1 MVRVVPLLSSRP
13 VSRPPSLPVTVLA
26 CASVVLAS
34 SAVLALPRAASADT
48 ATCQGKEATILGPNN
63 GQNTEGTPGDDVI
76 VTTADGHDGTGWI
89 RAGAGN
95 DVLCIVPGDGRI
107 PHPRVDSTF
116 TVQMGE
122 GNDTVVVQEER
133 NVSYLRV
140 ELGDGDDTFLGSS
153 RPEHVWTGNIAL
165 EYPELGGDFGKDYI
179 DAGLGVDTINSGSPS
194 PDVRNDDTIISGPG
208 GDSLIIGGF
217 GAVLDNGGTA
227 GDGEGDGLA
236 IVHKQWLKNRVT
248 VDNTA
253 RVAASEAGEL
263 MRWTNVQAF
272 HIFVDS
278 PVTFTGSD
286 SADYLSVST
295 SLEPEYRYAT
305 TFDAAMG
312 AGDDNVRYATGPMS
326 GTIDGGAGEDSLEQ
340 PDCENI
346 RYVLGEQFRCIET
359 TYNGGRAH
367 FVTMANGFEGKAI
380 VLASR
385 RAEVIGTRTP
395 DVVVVNALR
404 ARVDARA
411 GNDRVTFSP
420 YGKGMAVFSGGA
432 GDDVLIGGNGGDR
445 LDGGA
450 GRDKL
455 RGMNRSDVLR
465 GGAGRDS
472 LVGGKAKDTARGGPG
487 RDRCSTE
494 VSTGCER
501 SRT

>member
-1 MVRVVPLLSSRP
+1 MP
-13 VSRPPSLPVTVLA
+13 VSVLA

-48 ATCQGKEATILGPNN
+48 ATCQGKVATISGPND
-63 GQNTEGTPGDDVI
+63 GRNTQGTPGDDVI
-76 VTTADGHDGTGWI
+76 VTTADGYDGTAWI

-153 RPEHVWTGNIAL
+153 RPEHVWAGNIAL
-165 EYPELGGDFGKDYI
+165 EYPELGSDLGNDYI
-179 DAGLGVDTINSGSPS
+179 DAGLGQDTINSGSPS
-194 PDVRNDDTIISGPG
+194 PDVRNDDTITSGPG
-208 GDSLIIGGF
+208 SDSLIIGGF

-236 IVHKQWLKNRVT
+236 IVHKQWLQKRVT
-248 VDNTA
+248 VDNRS
-253 RVAASEAGEL
+253 RVATSDSGEL

-278 PVTFTGSD
+278 PVIFTGSD
-286 SADYLSVST
+286 GPDYLGVST

-305 TFDAAMG
+305 TFDASMG
-312 AGDDNVRYATGPMS
+312 AGDDKLRYADGPMI
-326 GTIDGGAGEDSLEQ
+326 GTIDGGEGEDALEQ
-340 PDCENI
+340 PYCENI
-346 RYVLGEQFRCIET
+346 RYVLGRQFRCIET

-367 FVTMANGFEGKAI
+367 FLTMATGFEGKAI
-380 VLASR
+380 VSASR
-385 RAEVIGTRTP
+385 RAEVIGTQTP
-395 DVVVVNALR
+395 DTILVSARR

-411 GNDRVTFSP
+411 GDDRVTFGRV
-420 YGKGMAVFSGGA
+420 GKGKAVFFGRA
-432 GDDVLIGGNGGDR
+432 GNDVLIGGNGGDR

-465 GGAGRDS
+465 GGAGRDF
-472 LVGGKAKDTARGGPG
+472 LVGGKGKDTARGGTG
-487 RDRCSTE
+487 RDRCSSE
-494 VSTGCER
+494 VSTGCELP
-501 SRT
+501 RT